1 MSITVHTVH
10 RRQFA
15 WIVAVGLLTGCSTIA
30 PFSQKAYEQATS
42 LKVEALAT
50 MDKATEPF
58 AIHKQDVST
67 LSLNVE
73 KAYEYAKGR
82 PQNDETTKQ
91 WAIIKDP
98 SRNSLGGFLKRWEE
112 KTSLQKEF
120 ITEAKALVSD
130 GFDTVIEL
138 ESGKR
143 KPSDNQKQ

>member
-1 MSITVHTVH
+1 MRIKTLRNHIAVV
-10 RRQFA
+10 
-15 WIVAVGLLTGCSTIA
+15 VASMLLAGCLIIA

-42 LKVEALAT
+42 LKVEAVAT

-58 AIHKQDVST
+58 STHKQEVET
-67 LSLNVE
+67 LKLNVE

-82 PQNDETTKQ
+82 PKNEETTKQ

-98 SRNSLGGFLKRWEE
+98 SRNSLGGFLKRWENSRTL
-112 KTSLQKEF
+112 KKDF
-120 ITEAKALVSD
+120 IEEAKGLVSD

-143 KPSDNQKQ
+143 KPSDGQKQ

>member
-1 MSITVHTVH
+1 MRNSAVQKPFV
-10 RRQFA
+10 
-15 WIVAVGLLTGCSTIA
+15 WVAAFLFLTGCSTIG

-50 MDKATEPF
+50 MDKASEPY
-58 AIHKQDVST
+58 AGQKQSIDT
-67 LSLNVE
+67 LKINVE

-82 PQNDETTKQ
+82 PLNEETTKQ

-98 SRNSLGGFLKRWEE
+98 SRNSLGGFLKRWED
-112 KTSLQKEF
+112 KSTLDKNF
-120 ITEAKALVSD
+120 IQEAKGVVSD

-143 KPSDNQKQ
+143 KPTEGQKQ